1 MKEIKSKEELKKSLD
16 AGEKHFIVTD
26 KKLLKALAV
35 RYWMQNNKVKG
46 GLLLAAL
53 PAAIAVGGAAAPVIG
68 IVGAGL
74 VVGGVTISAAEIII
88 VCAFIIALAA
98 VLRGQQ
104 IDSIDVTEG
113 KIHFK

>member
-1 MKEIKSKEELKKSLD
+1 MKEIKSKEELKSSLD

-26 KKLLKALAV
+26 EKLLKALAV
-35 RYWMQNNKVKG
+35 RYWIQNNKVKG

-53 PAAIAVGGAAAPVIG
+53 PAAIAVGGVAAPVIG

-74 VVGGVTISAAEIII
+74 VVGSASITAAQIIAVGVI
-88 VCAFIIALAA
+88 IIALTAI
-98 VLRGQQ
+98 LSGQQ
-104 IDSIDVTEG
+104 IDSIDMTEG

>member
-1 MKEIKSKEELKKSLD
+1 MKEIRSKEELKKSLD

-74 VVGGVTISAAEIII
+74 VVGGVTISAAEILLVGVI
-88 VCAFIIALAA
+88 IIALTA

>member
-88 VCAFIIALAA
+88 VGAFIIALAA

-104 IDSIDVTEG
+104 IDSIDMKDG

>member
-74 VVGGVTISAAEIII
+74 VVGGATISAAEIII
-88 VCAFIIALAA
+88 VGAIIIALTA
-98 VLRGQQ
+98 VLLGQQ
-104 IDSIDVTEG
+104 IASINMKDGE
-113 KIHFK
+113 IIFK